1 MSGLPRLHLLEDSL
15 DRRVVAFP
23 NYVEWQLI
31 NKISEKAWEGSDE
44 DERKRNASWQPDEAH
59 AIYECVQIRGLD
71 VGTVAIMKVRVEVPH
86 DLPPKND
93 PRERANDASGLRLNY
108 ATKNEIKVL
117 QIFTAA
123 NCSATP
129 KLLGYKIDVQ
139 DDSLLNSHGKPRFEA
154 AWGRSKKWWMPGGYI
169 VYILIAKLQAEPLD
183 INTFWTENL
192 FPSQKRAEVRARFQ
206 ESYMLVQSD
215 HVLSYTYD
223 LAGSS
228 EALVFCMVM
237 PNWRI

>member
-1 MSGLPRLHLLEDSL
+1 MSGLPKLHLLEDSL

-59 AIYECVQIRGLD
+59 AIYECLTINDR
-71 VGTVAIMKVRVEVPH
+71 VPH
-86 DLPPKND
+86 NLPPKND

-117 QIFTAA
+117 QILTAT

-129 KLLGYKIDVQ
+129 RLLGYKIDVQ
-139 DDSLLNSHGKPRFEA
+139 DDSVLNSHGKPRFEA

-169 VYILIAKLQAEPLD
+169 VYILMAKLQAEPLD
-183 INTFWTENL
+183 INTFWNENL

-215 HVLSYTYD
+215 HVLSYTYN

-228 EALVFCMVM
+228 EALVFCMVI